1 VPKGREKKIQYIE
14 HGTPAYSIFENI
26 NMNKGVSMTEEGNLK
41 QGGIFEADIDLNNFD
56 SITQKK

>member
-1 VPKGREKKIQYIE
+1 ME

-26 NMNKGVSMTEEGNLK
+26 NMNKGVSMTEEGSLK

-56 SITQKK
+56 SITKIK